1 MSKQKNKSKFKDEW
15 LVNSKYKDWIKKV
28 GYDVHSTYWSYCMK
42 EISIARHG
50 SKALGGP
57 VRRKSIW
64 KEFLLSHL

>member
-28 GYDVHSTYWSYCMK
+28 GNDGHSTYWSYCMK
-42 EISIARHG
+42 EISIARQG
-50 SKALGGP
+50 SKALDGH

-64 KEFLLSHL
+64 KEFLLSRL